1 MKINEIMTRNVEAA
15 SPEQSLR
22 EAAIIMSRIDSDAL
36 LVNDK
41 DHLVGMITDRDI
53 AICAVAENMAQ
64 IQMRRLPTLNREK
77 RLMGV
82 MSLGNIASSRSDH
95 TSDTLLRGVALAH

>member
-15 SPEQSLR
+15 SPGQSIR
-22 EAAIIMSRIDSDAL
+22 EAAIIMSRIDSGAL

-41 DHLVGMITDRDI
+41 DHLVGRITNRDI
-53 AICAVAENMAQ
+53 AICAVAENMAH
-64 IQMRRLPTLNREK
+64 IQMRRLPVFNREK

-95 TSDTLLRGVALAH
+95 TSGTLLRGVAQAH